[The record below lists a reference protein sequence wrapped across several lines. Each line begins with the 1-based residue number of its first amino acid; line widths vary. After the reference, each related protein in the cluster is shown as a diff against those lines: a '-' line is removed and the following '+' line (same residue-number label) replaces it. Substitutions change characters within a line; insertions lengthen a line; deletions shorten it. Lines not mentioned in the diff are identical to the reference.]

1 MEAQMKF
8 RHFLPVLLVSL
19 IWAKGPQPSNLSVI
33 TNFASTDPSGTITD
47 IQSDGLGAYY
57 DGVDGIGSILTTNG
71 YNGQIWGDWQFD
83 DLSSTTREV
92 SLSFAN
98 PIQPSQGGT
107 AVPNPPFTIKSVSAH
122 VEDKCTQISNGNGGW
137 NNMYQMKV
145 GQTFQCPVIV
155 HFFDSNGY
163 EYRIYMGPN
172 WEPESTFG
180 QVTCNSVATDGGCN
194 DWYIDPIP
202 SYDQN
207 GNPIP
212 GVATGRLVYFA
223 KRTSVNEGDFY
234 FRYHFHITRP

>member
-1 MEAQMKF
+1 M
-8 RHFLPVLLVSL
+8 RSRSFLLIFLLNTL
-19 IWAKGPQPSNLSVI
+19 MWAKGPQPSNLSVT
-33 TNFASTDPSGTITD
+33 TNFSSTDASGAITD
-47 IQSDGLGAYY
+47 IQTDGLGPYY

-71 YNGQIWGDWQFD
+71 YNGQVWGDWQFD
-83 DLSSTTREV
+83 DLSSTTRKV
-92 SLSFAN
+92 SLSFSN

-107 AVPNPPFTIKSVSAH
+107 AVPNPPFTLKNVSAH

-137 NNMYQMKV
+137 NNMYQMKA

-172 WEPESTFG
+172 WEPESTYG
-180 QVTCNSVATDGGCN
+180 QVTCNSVDSDGGCN

-202 SYDQN
+202 SGYDQN

-212 GVATGRLVYFA
+212 GQSIGRLVYFPA
-223 KRTSVNEGDFY
+223 HSRNTVNEGDYY
-234 FRYHFHITRP
+234 FGHHFRVTRP